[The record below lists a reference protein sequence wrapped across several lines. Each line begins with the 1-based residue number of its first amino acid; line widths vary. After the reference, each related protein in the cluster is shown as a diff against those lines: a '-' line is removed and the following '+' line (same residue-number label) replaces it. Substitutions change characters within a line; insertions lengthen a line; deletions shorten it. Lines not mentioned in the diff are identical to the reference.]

1 MIPLQY
7 WVHYPRKGVEEWWIH
22 LVSRREGNSGSPV
35 NLETV
40 AHAHLLVWDDEVFT
54 RFSFAQIF
62 FSVSVFVRWFMQV
75 LNSSHRPI
83 IRKKHLAQCTDPKG
97 YSLVFYFTKSDPPNK
112 SFDTIT
118 F

>member
-1 MIPLQY
+1 
-7 WVHYPRKGVEEWWIH
+7 
-22 LVSRREGNSGSPV
+22 
-35 NLETV
+35 
-40 AHAHLLVWDDEVFT
+40 
-54 RFSFAQIF
+54 
-62 FSVSVFVRWFMQV
+62 MQV